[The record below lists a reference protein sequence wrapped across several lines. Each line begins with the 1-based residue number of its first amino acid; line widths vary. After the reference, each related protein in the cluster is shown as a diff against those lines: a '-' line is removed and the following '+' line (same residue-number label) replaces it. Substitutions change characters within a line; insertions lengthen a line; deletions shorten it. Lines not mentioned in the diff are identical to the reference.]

1 MPLHLGSSSCPYLSL
16 EFLERLPLVLSTR
29 YSYRILFSRISTIG
43 SKHPYSSL
51 VASTGL
57 GFRPASRREERR
69 GENGGAIS
77 GKSRTKLLSP
87 GKKVNRTTDRK
98 RRRWSNVFPPSLSE
112 ERSSLRAPVHSF
124 SSSLPLA
131 GKKKKGLDRI
141 EIEEREREDEG
152 ETKIPPRDENG
163 ACWTV
168 GKMTG
173 RVYNSTRTDGRWF
186 VLSSGRTLG
195 CRQKNYYA

>member
-1 MPLHLGSSSCPYLSL
+1 MPLHLGSSSCSYLSL
-16 EFLERLPLVLSTR
+16 EFLERLPLVVSTR

-43 SKHPYSSL
+43 SKRPYSSL

-112 ERSSLRAPVHSF
+112 ERSSLRVHSF

-141 EIEEREREDEG
+141 EIEERER
-152 ETKIPPRDENG
+152 
-163 ACWTV
+163 
-168 GKMTG
+168 G
-173 RVYNSTRTDGRWF
+173 RRSRLVTRTERVGQ
-186 VLSSGRTLG
+186 LG
-195 CRQKNYYA
+195 K

>member
-43 SKHPYSSL
+43 SKRPYSSL

-87 GKKVNRTTDRK
+87 SKKVNRTTDRK

-131 GKKKKGLDRI
+131 GKKKGLDRI
-141 EIEEREREDEG
+141 EIEERER
-152 ETKIPPRDENG
+152 TKIPPRDENG

>member
-1 MPLHLGSSSCPYLSL
+1 MDLHRVRIFLSSFSSDCHLLSRRVIRIESSSRVSRRSDRNAP
-16 EFLERLPLVLSTR
+16 
-29 YSYRILFSRISTIG
+29 ILR
-43 SKHPYSSL
+43 
-51 VASTGL
+51 STGL

-152 ETKIPPRDENG
+152 ETKISLL
-163 ACWTV
+163 V
-168 GKMTG
+168 
-173 RVYNSTRTDGRWF
+173 TRTERVGQ
-186 VLSSGRTLG
+186 LG
-195 CRQKNYYA
+195 K